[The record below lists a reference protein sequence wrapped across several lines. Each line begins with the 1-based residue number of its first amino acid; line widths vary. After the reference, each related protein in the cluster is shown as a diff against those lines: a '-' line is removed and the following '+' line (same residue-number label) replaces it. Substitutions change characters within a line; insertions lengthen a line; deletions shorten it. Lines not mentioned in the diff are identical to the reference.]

1 MESNVVKNSFF
12 IIAFVIAVCGFQLAD
27 TAYADTLTLKDGQV
41 LKGTFTGRTSDGVKF
56 NVGGQVIEFKNEN
69 VQSLDIDVGGAQEPA
84 PAQQPASAP
93 AEATQ
98 SAAQGGVTLP
108 AGTRLVVRTDAP
120 IDSRQHKA
128 GHKFTAKL
136 EADLVADGVVVAS
149 KGSTVY
155 GQLVDAKKSGRL
167 RGKSE
172 MTLTFTDIMIKNQ
185 MKPISTSQIKAVTEE
200 TGKST
205 AGKVAG
211 AAAIGGLVDG
221 SSGAKTGAKVGVGA
235 SILTSGNQINIP
247 AGTMLEFQ
255 LAAPFSP

>member
-12 IIAFVIAVCGFQLAD
+12 VIAFVIAVCGFQLAG

-41 LKGTFTGRTSDGVKF
+41 LKGTFTGRTSDGVNF
-56 NVGGQVIEFKNEN
+56 DIGGQVIEFKNEN
-69 VQSLDIDVGGAQEPA
+69 VQSLDLDVGGAPAAA
-84 PAQQPASAP
+84 PAEAP

-98 SAAQGGVTLP
+98 PASQGKATLP
-108 AGTRLVVRTDAP
+108 AGTKFVVRTDAP
-120 IDSRQHKA
+120 IDSKKHKA

-136 EADLVADGVVVAS
+136 EADLVAEGVVVAP

-155 GQLVDAKKSGRL
+155 GQLVEAKKSGRL

-172 MTLTFTDIMIKNQ
+172 MIITFTDIMINNQ

-221 SSGAKTGAKVGVGA
+221 SSGAKTGAKVGVGTA
-235 SILTSGNQINIP
+235 ILTSGNEINIP

-255 LAAPFSP
+255 LAAPLSP

>member
-12 IIAFVIAVCGFQLAD
+12 IIAFVIAVCCFQLAG

-41 LKGTFTGRTSDGVKF
+41 LKGTFTGRTSDGVNF
-56 NVGGQVIEFKNEN
+56 DIGGQVIEFKNDN
-69 VQSLDIDVGGAQEPA
+69 VQSLDLDVGGAPA
-84 PAQQPASAP
+84 AAP
-93 AEATQ
+93 AEAPPPAE
-98 SAAQGGVTLP
+98 AAPPAATAKVTVP
-108 AGTRLVVRTDAP
+108 AGTRIVVRTNEL
-120 IDSRQHKA
+120 IDSKKHKA

-136 EADLVADGVVVAS
+136 EGDLTAEGVVVAP

-155 GQLVDAKKSGRL
+155 GQLVEAKKSGRL

-172 MTLTFTDIMIKNQ
+172 MIIAFTDIMINNQ

-235 SILTSGNQINIP
+235 AILTSGNEINIP

-255 LAAPFSP
+255 LAAPLSP